1 MKAVVVFGSA
11 GAGKSTLIRELT
23 GSDLPVVS
31 HRKFRDGTETIT
43 VVPVAGNPGLSFI
56 DTPGLDSANFPTKMS
71 EQIQTKVR
79 DREVLA
85 VLVVNKGVPRITSFI
100 KKFEAV
106 LEDLFGNSQT
116 TPFLFLW
123 SGTGTLDEQDRTDAR
138 RRFPRALFHELNG
151 DLAGLNQ
158 TINNSPFA
166 PMRVRTVP
174 MQPLPLP
181 AVPSAPRPKK
191 KQPSVPSIAPTIL
204 VCARSLSTVEKFE
217 RLSPD
222 RDLSTVIEEVLHIK
236 KENPLEYQNM
246 KLMGDAFLRFFTL
259 SYLKKI
265 RDEREELHTK
275 MLRIIGND
283 ETCPMPKFFD
293 KYLKAKHDQI
303 FPREANMVSSHGK
316 ADVVEALIDLVRSR
330 SDKNTKFRFIFSEL
344 MK

>member
-43 VVPVAGNPGLSFI
+43 VVPVSENPRLFFI

-85 VLVVNKGVPRITSFI
+85 VLVVNKGIPRITSFI
-100 KKFEAV
+100 KKFETV
-106 LEDLFGNSQT
+106 LEDLFGNSKT

-123 SGTGTLDEQDRTDAR
+123 TGTGDLNEQDSTDACD
-138 RRFPRALFHELNG
+138 RFPSATFREVNG
-151 DLAGLNQ
+151 DFAGVNQ
-158 TINNSPFA
+158 TISNSRFT
-166 PMRVRTVP
+166 PMRVRSVP
-174 MQPLPLP
+174 TQPLPRP
-181 AVPSAPRPKK
+181 AVPLVPRPKK
-191 KQPSVPSIAPTIL
+191 KQPSVPSIAPTML
-204 VCARSLSTVEKFE
+204 VCAKSLSSVERFN

-222 RDLSTVIEEVLHIK
+222 RDLSAIIEEVLHIK

-259 SYLKKI
+259 SYLKNL
-265 RDEREELHTK
+265 RNEREELHTK
-275 MLRIIGND
+275 MIRIIGND
-283 ETCPMPKFFD
+283 EHCPMPKFFD
-293 KYLKAKHDQI
+293 KYLKAKHDQV
-303 FPREANMVSSHGK
+303 FPGEANKVSSHGK
-316 ADVVEALIDLVRSR
+316 ADVVEALIDLARSR